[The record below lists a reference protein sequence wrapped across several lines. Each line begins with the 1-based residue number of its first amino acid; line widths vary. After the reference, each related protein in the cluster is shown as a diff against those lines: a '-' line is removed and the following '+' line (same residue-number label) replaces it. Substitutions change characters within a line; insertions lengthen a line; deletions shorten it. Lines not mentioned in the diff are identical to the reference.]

1 MKITTI
7 LVDEIPKAV
16 VKPIDTKDLRR
27 FLKNG
32 NAYLSAGNE
41 DANITHREADDA
53 ESERWRSAFRL
64 HTAWG
69 GDEDGFFGIPL

>member
-16 VKPIDTKDLRR
+16 VRPVDTKDLRR

-32 NAYLSAGNE
+32 KTYLTAGNS
-41 DANITHREADDA
+41 DANISHRDADDT
-53 ESERWRSAFRL
+53 ECDHWRSAFNL
-64 HTAWG
+64 HKAWG
-69 GDEDGFFGIPL
+69 GDEEGFFGVPL

>member
-16 VKPIDTKDLRR
+16 VKPLDTKDLRR

-32 NAYLSAGNE
+32 NVYLTHGNAE
-41 DANITHREADDA
+41 ATISHREADDS
-53 ESERWRSAFRL
+53 ESDRWQSAFRL
-64 HTAWG
+64 HRAWG
-69 GDEDGFFGIPL
+69 GDEDGFFGTPL

>member
-16 VKPIDTKDLRR
+16 VKPVDNKDLRR

-32 NAYLSAGNE
+32 NAYLTVGNTE
-41 DANITHREADDA
+41 AKVSHRDADDM
-53 ESERWRSAFRL
+53 ESDRWLLAFQL
-64 HTAWG
+64 HKAWG
-69 GDEDGFFGIPL
+69 GDEDGFFGVPL

>member
-16 VKPIDTKDLRR
+16 VKPLDTKDLRR

-32 NAYLSAGNE
+32 NAYLTAGNTE
-41 DANITHREADDA
+41 TTISHREADDF
-53 ESERWRSAFRL
+53 ESDRWQSAFLL
-64 HTAWG
+64 HCAWG
-69 GDEDGFFGIPL
+69 GDEDGFFGTPL

>member
-7 LVDEIPKAV
+7 LVDETPKAV
-16 VKPIDTKDLRR
+16 VKPVDAKDLRR

-32 NAYLSAGNE
+32 NSYLTAGDASATISHR
-41 DANITHREADDA
+41 DADET
-53 ESERWRSAFRL
+53 ESDRWRSAFRL

-69 GDEDGFFGIPL
+69 GDEDAFFGVPL